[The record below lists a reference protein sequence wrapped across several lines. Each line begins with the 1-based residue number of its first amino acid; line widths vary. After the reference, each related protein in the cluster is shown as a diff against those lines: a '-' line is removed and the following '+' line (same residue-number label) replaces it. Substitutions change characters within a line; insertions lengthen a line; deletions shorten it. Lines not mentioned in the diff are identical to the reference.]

1 MILPD
6 LDLGLRKIIWQKEDF
21 TKLCKDEKIMWSLN
35 KEVEKFSE
43 IVYITEELNIQKCN
57 TQYGFCLGT
66 QIQLLQY
73 TANTLTLR

>member
-1 MILPD
+1 MS
-6 LDLGLRKIIWQKEDF
+6 
-21 TKLCKDEKIMWSLN
+21 SLN

-43 IVYITEELNIQKCN
+43 KVYITEELNIQKCN

-66 QIQLLQY
+66 QIQLQY